1 MGKSPPPKPSHDSPT
16 ASAERALI
24 GVRLDEEMLRLHRLE
39 AERVEAKA
47 RVEALRG
54 ELGTFGLDRDVE
66 SGGPSNPPRTA
77 FEKVMLFRQLFRGRE
92 DLMRPTSSS
101 VSSLSSSARWLAGA
115 SCGTRKPVRYHFDGA
130 IGSTSSA

>member
-1 MGKSPPPKPSHDSPT
+1 MLLYRAALTSQLRCSSPPRSMGKSSSPKPSHDSPT

-24 GVRLDEEMLRLHRLE
+24 GARLDEAMVRLHRLE

-54 ELGTFGLDRDVE
+54 ELGTFALDRDVE
-66 SGGPSNPPRTA
+66 SGGPTNPPRTA

-92 DLMRPTSSS
+92 DLY
-101 VSSLSSSARWLAGA
+101 
-115 SCGTRKPVRYHFDGA
+115 PVRFVSKGDW
-130 IGSTSSA
+130 